1 MFLKRG
7 RTFPL
12 AATTHDLERRGDPKP
27 WLTLRLPSLGSLVD
41 GPWVPL
47 LSAKSCDSD
56 LGQVSMRGMAE
67 KKKITQPRVL
77 AFSAQF
83 CTWVLR

>member
-12 AATTHDLERRGDPKP
+12 AATTHEVWRPQALAATEAAGN
-27 WLTLRLPSLGSLVD
+27 SGLGSLVN

-47 LSAKSCDSD
+47 LSARGSDSD

-67 KKKITQPRVL
+67 KKKLPSPEFF

-83 CTWVLR
+83 CTWILR